1 MKRYPCVLQEGMKDC
16 GVASL
21 LTIIKTYGG
30 VVPKEHLRVL
40 TNTTKNGVNAFSL
53 IEAGKILGFDA
64 KGVTGRVFDIDKK
77 NLPCIAHVIIDNKY
91 KHFVVIHEIDKI
103 KNKIVIADPAKGIQN
118 MTREEFEE
126 IATNNYLFFIPNKEI
141 PKIIYDNKIYEIIHD
156 FIINNKNTVIITLFF
171 SIIITLFS
179 IMTSYSMKIVIDR
192 VFNYNSLSNLYVIS
206 LIFIFVY
213 LIKNI
218 TEYYRNLIIMF
229 VSNKLDFQLTNE
241 TFSHI
246 LSLPH
251 LYYKNRTTGEVLSR
265 ITDLSELR
273 EIISYVIVTL
283 FIDVILFILSLTFL
297 FLLNFKM
304 TFTIIS
310 ILIFYIFLMI
320 ILNRFINSKFR
331 IVKEENSIVNSYMI
345 ELINAIDTIK
355 GMNIKEEVKEKF
367 SLKYDSYLN
376 SGYSLSKIAN
386 YQNFTSNLF
395 DSLLNILLIIIGGKL
410 VISMNLSLGSLITYS
425 SILIYLFSATKNL
438 IGIDIMIKK
447 SKIVIDRINE
457 LLNIKREDQEFSKG
471 GISYIDGAFEI
482 RNLDYSYNKRDY
494 LFKKLNFKVSKG
506 EKILM
511 LGKSGSGKSTFAK
524 ILAGY
529 LKIDRGYIMIDNNDI
544 NDYSMDTIRKNITY
558 VSQNEFLFTDSIY
571 NNIDFIKTRD
581 EKEILKTCKLFT
593 VDEIIK
599 NKSSGYNSLLEENG
613 SNISGGERQRIIL
626 SRTFLKDSSIYIL
639 DESFSEIDILKERQ
653 ILNNIFEKYKDKTI
667 IVISHRKDNSDLYD
681 RVIDFN
687 LELNGN

>member
-16 GVASL
+16 GIASL

-53 IEAGKILGFDA
+53 IEAGRILGFDA
-64 KGVTGRVFDIDKK
+64 RGVTGRVFDIDKK

-91 KHFVVIHEIDKI
+91 KHFVVIHEIDKV
-103 KNKIVIADPAKGIQN
+103 KNKIVIADPAKGILN

-141 PKIIYDNKIYEIIHD
+141 PKIVYDNKIIEIIYE
-156 FIINNKNTVIITLFF
+156 FIVNNKNTIIVTLFF

-179 IMTSYSMKIVIDR
+179 IMTSYNMKIVIDR

-206 LIFIFVY
+206 LIFIFIY
-213 LIKNI
+213 LIKNV
-218 TEYYRNLIIMF
+218 TQYYRNLIIMF
-229 VSNKLDFQLTNE
+229 VSNKLDFHLTNE

-265 ITDLSELR
+265 ITDLGELK

-283 FIDVILFILSLTFL
+283 FIDVTLFILSLIFL
-297 FLLNFKM
+297 FFLNLNL
-304 TFTIIS
+304 TLS
-310 ILIFYIFLMI
+310 ILGVLVFYIIIMI
-320 ILNRFINSKFR
+320 ILNRFVNSKFKS
-331 IVKEENSIVNSYMI
+331 VKEENAIVNSYMI

-355 GMNIKEEVKEKF
+355 GMNVKEEVKEKF

-376 SGYSLSKIAN
+376 SGYSLSKVAN
-386 YQNFTSNLF
+386 YQNFTAEMF
-395 DSLLNILLIIIGGKL
+395 DSLLNILVIIIGGRL
-410 VISMNLSLGSLITYS
+410 VISYNFSLGSLLTYS
-425 SILIYLFSATKNL
+425 SILTYLFSATKNL
-438 IGIDIMIKK
+438 VGIDIMFKK

-471 GISYIDGAFEI
+471 GISYIGELIEI
-482 RNLDYSYNKRDY
+482 KNLDYSYNKRDY
-494 LFKKLNFKVSKG
+494 LFKDLNLKVLKG

-529 LKIDRGYIMIDNNDI
+529 LKVDRGHITIDKNDI
-544 NDYSMDTIRKNITY
+544 NDYSMDTIRRNITY

-581 EKEILKTCKLFT
+581 DKEILKICKTFN

-626 SRTFLKDSSIYIL
+626 SRTFLKESSIYIL
-639 DESFSEIDILKERQ
+639 DEAFSEIDVLKERL
-653 ILNNIFEKYKDKTI
+653 ILNNIFERYRDKTI
-667 IVISHRKDNSDLYD
+667 IVISHRRDNSDLYD

-687 LELNGN
+687 LDFNGN